1 MIIASTAW
9 HVLSAAMVF
18 LFGGLAALL
27 FAKTLRLPQRS
38 ALFLYLWHTTFS
50 MVYLWY
56 SLNTVADAT
65 IYYDQSLSHTGGMMP
80 GTGFV
85 YFFTAIFTKYL
96 GLSYLGGFLVYN
108 SIGALGLLAFAA
120 VVRSAV
126 EGKPRVIRFVGW
138 GALLL
143 PSVSF
148 WSGAIGKDAISFFSA
163 CLFLWSGLQ
172 VRGRAGW
179 MGLAVVAML
188 LVRPHMAAVM
198 VAAIVG
204 GIVFSRGIKLTL
216 RVFLA
221 TVGIVSAIAI
231 VPFALEYSGLGE
243 AEGAADI
250 ADYVERRQGYNQDGG
265 GGIDISTMS
274 PPMQLLTYLYRPL
287 PFEAH
292 SATALAASI
301 ENVALIVLTLAML
314 RAVVSRRRVKDAHTN
329 WMLWMYAGGSWLIL
343 AVTTA
348 NLGIAARQKW
358 MFVPILLYL
367 ALSLLGRTKPS
378 MRSARTAFRG
388 R

>member
-1 MIIASTAW
+1 
-9 HVLSAAMVF
+9 MVF